1 MDAVTDKVDVAP
13 QVSEEVR
20 AYWQGILDDLAKG
33 QDVIIQQGGQSVAV
47 VIPYEDYRAIAEA
60 LEDYR
65 DVREAEAAYQEWQQ
79 DPSTAVDY
87 KAFRAELAEE
97 GRLD

>member
-33 QDVIIQQGGQSVAV
+33 QDVIIQQGGQPVAGG
-47 VIPYEDYRAIAEA
+47 
-60 LEDYR
+60 L
-65 DVREAEAAYQEWQQ
+65 
-79 DPSTAVDY
+79 
-87 KAFRAELAEE
+87 
-97 GRLD
+97 GNRLFH